1 MDSIARLEFGF
12 GFAEYLDSFVIR
24 PSAMYFFSTWT
35 GNVALGLVLG
45 KLIAD
50 VTFYVPTIFFY
61 ELRKKYIKN

>member
-24 PSAMYFFSTWT
+24 PSA